1 MITPLSLSCLRSLW
15 MVPKE
20 NGPFLV
26 EAKEP
31 PFTKTHLVKNDYG
44 WHKVANLLYVD
55 NPIGTGF
62 SHNSDGRQTISFA
75 DDEIA
80 SHLKEFIL
88 EFLKLYPYY
97 VGYKS
102 KGFGRSLNK
111 PKIYLFG
118 ESYGGTYVIKL
129 ANELVDYLDSSSIK
143 KVSNIFCLHF
153 LEL

>member
-1 MITPLSLSCLRSLW
+1 MYGLL
-15 MVPKE
+15 KE

-26 EAKEP
+26 EAQEP
-31 PFTKTHLVKNDYG
+31 PFTKTYLVKNDYG
-44 WHKVANLLYVD
+44 WHKEANLLYVD

-62 SHNSDGRQTISFA
+62 SHNSDGRQSISFA

-102 KGFGRSLNK
+102 KGYGRSSNK

-143 KVSNIFCLHF
+143 KVSKFCLYF
-153 LEL
+153 LA